1 MTSASVLH
9 LSKWNR
15 SCKDFSFREEYNQ
28 QKTSF
33 PLIYSWGNIRF
44 CDLVLIHK
52 NTPYWSLQHGS
63 IVLRLIRILSESSA
77 QLDQWL
83 LKWSRIFQLKSSQ
96 KVTQTSIIVT
106 RKFNDLRI
114 RSAKHIILLYGKMGL
129 RKNVIGSWNVSRVIS
144 ENYVFIC
151 VFCESLAGP
160 GFAPVLGGIAIAL
173 LEVARFM
180 VMRLIAS
187 IIIEGVPISFSSL
200 RAATFYFI
208 TAIVKSEVPFSKS
221 GDITII
227 IPLQTNW
234 IRLGVVCGDIK

>member
-1 MTSASVLH
+1 
-9 LSKWNR
+9 
-15 SCKDFSFREEYNQ
+15 
-28 QKTSF
+28 
-33 PLIYSWGNIRF
+33 
-44 CDLVLIHK
+44 
-52 NTPYWSLQHGS
+52 
-63 IVLRLIRILSESSA
+63 
-77 QLDQWL
+77 
-83 LKWSRIFQLKSSQ
+83 
-96 KVTQTSIIVT
+96 
-106 RKFNDLRI
+106 
-114 RSAKHIILLYGKMGL
+114 MGL

-151 VFCESLAGP
+151 VFCESSAGP

-180 VMRLIAS
+180 IMRLIAS
-187 IIIEGVPISFSSL
+187 IIIQGVPIRFSSL

-234 IRLGVVCGDIK
+234 IRLGVVWHQMMAKWQKTWRHQNNNSCCGSWDVSWELRNNQEFSCFVKLKFICTYFDQN